1 VRLHITQCQKPEGE
15 TFTGQ
20 SGLSVQSLGQASFLP
35 LKSLDIWSAYV
46 SALAPSPKGLLAGG
60 EEMRWPRSWLAS
72 LLLSAATASLE
83 HTLLLCAEKAKSQ
96 HGSLAQSI
104 EDSKSP

>member
-1 VRLHITQCQKPEGE
+1 M
-15 TFTGQ
+15 FTGQ
-20 SGLSVQSLGQASFLP
+20 SGLSVHSPGQESFLP
-35 LKSLDIWSAYV
+35 LHSLDIWSAYV
-46 SALAPSPKGLLAGG
+46 SGLAPSPRGLLAGG

-72 LLLSAATASLE
+72 VLLSAATTSLE

-96 HGSLAQSI
+96 RGSLAQSV